1 LLVLLLSSATSSDGN
16 TPVTTSLYF
25 NAKDVYH
32 VTCWPIDAVVDT
44 DAGKARAAELRKAG
58 YEYFG
63 MATTTLAGSQCENW
77 HSIITE
83 REDKDQAFIDTG
95 IPSKGINVEYYAN
108 HAQCRWLPMHS
119 GERISTTSSDSYG
132 NGTAI
137 PVADPEEDGQR
148 PASGPW
154 CYILDGNGKP
164 EPARCL
170 SYCGAIYE
178 TERKRKA
185 VAHTSLVP
193 PPHVN
198 HNPAFTEHLGTV
210 FDVSPSHKAM
220 IYVKPSMES
229 HADELLEQ
237 KRIVFYVCCGVVG
250 AVILWITA
258 CHFLGLRVKRRRL
271 AILAIQRQ
279 AISASITRRR
289 RESQAEHEEE
299 DARER

>member
-1 LLVLLLSSATSSDGN
+1 MRGWLLVLLLSSATSSDGN

-63 MATTTLAGSQCENW
+63 MATTTLA
-77 HSIITE
+77 
-83 REDKDQAFIDTG
+83 
-95 IPSKGINVEYYAN
+95 
-108 HAQCRWLPMHS
+108 
-119 GERISTTSSDSYG
+119 
-132 NGTAI
+132 
-137 PVADPEEDGQR
+137 
-148 PASGPW
+148 
-154 CYILDGNGKP
+154 
-164 EPARCL
+164 
-170 SYCGAIYE
+170 
-178 TERKRKA
+178 

-237 KRIVFYVCCGVVG
+237 KRIVFYVCCAVV
-250 AVILWITA
+250 
-258 CHFLGLRVKRRRL
+258 RRL
-271 AILAIQRQ
+271 GEADA
-279 AISASITRRR
+279 AV
-289 RESQAEHEEE
+289 
-299 DARER
+299 AREADAGAGRGHFIRCAGRQTMN